1 MGYIEAAY
9 LEVDVL
15 FSETAKEKRFR
26 QMRLRYK
33 QASLSLM
40 ENTGIPETDGIMG
53 I

>member
-1 MGYIEAAY
+1 MAFIEAPFMDVA
-9 LEVDVL
+9 VL
-15 FSETAKEKRFR
+15 FSETAKEKGFW

-40 ENTGIPETDGIMG
+40 ANTGLPETDGITG